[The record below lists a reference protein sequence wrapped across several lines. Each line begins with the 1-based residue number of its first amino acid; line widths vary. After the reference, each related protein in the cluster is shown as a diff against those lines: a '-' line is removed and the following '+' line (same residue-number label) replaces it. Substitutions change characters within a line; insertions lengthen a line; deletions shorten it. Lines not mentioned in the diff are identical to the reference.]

1 MLNAMYCV
9 LIDVNK
15 TTPNSDNYICCI
27 FLQMP
32 QQFDVNSTLI
42 ADLILSLSEVTHRV
56 SALMNINVQILEQ
69 TIPYFANPQVWQGVI
84 QKFTNSLQ
92 YVQFDPMRL
101 VV

>member
-1 MLNAMYCV
+1 
-9 LIDVNK
+9 
-15 TTPNSDNYICCI
+15 
-27 FLQMP
+27 MP

-69 TIPYFANPQVWQGVI
+69 TIPHFANPQVWQGVI

-92 YVQFDPMRL
+92 YVQFDPMRW